1 MEENVKYIQFSLFTN
16 YIYKHTIHCQYSQ
29 ALFRKYMYQYI
40 YYMYVYVHIHTMDFI
55 RYYIMNTCIK
65 RCDIRNN
72 HNS

>member
-1 MEENVKYIQFSLFTN
+1 MLMEENVKYIN
-16 YIYKHTIHCQYSQ
+16 KHKIYCKYSQ
-29 ALFRKYMYQYI
+29 ALFTFRKYMYMYQYI
-40 YYMYVYVHIHTMDFI
+40 YYMYVYVHIHTMDLI